1 MSTDPEA
8 RLRPSPKAQGTRP
21 YRPCPPNFRE
31 VFLRVGWGKAI
42 HEELHANYRCVARW
56 IEESGGEELRRER
69 AAITGSTLKPHRR
82 SKRYVLGPTLRG

>member
-1 MSTDPEA
+1 MPTDQDVPRHRSSPET
-8 RLRPSPKAQGTRP
+8 PGTRP

-42 HEELHANYRCVARW
+42 HEELNANYRCIARW
-56 IEESGGEELRRER
+56 IEECGGEVLRHER

-82 SKRYVLGPTLRG
+82 SKRYVIAPS